1 MTPLYFETLEVFHL
15 AFMSF
20 ATVIYL
26 NVKNSLKVF
35 RKQKRHGIFSLDALG
50 AEGKS
55 VLISFKAAIFY

>member
-1 MTPLYFETLEVFHL
+1 MFHL

-35 RKQKRHGIFSLDALG
+35 RKQKRHGIFSLNALG
-50 AEGKS
+50 AEGKCADFIQS
-55 VLISFKAAIFY
+55 SNILLGGD